1 MLSGGIYLQDGL
13 LPSSEFDKYTFRT
26 NVQHKFNNFL
36 KIGTHMQY
44 SYTEANMAELSNYQG
59 ALNDIWRDGWPTLP
73 VYREDG
79 HFCSATRQSKDIY
92 SFW

>member
-1 MLSGGIYLQDGL
+1 
-13 LPSSEFDKYTFRT
+13 
-26 NVQHKFNNFL
+26 
-36 KIGTHMQY
+36 MQY

-79 HFCSATRQSKDIY
+79 TLQCHKTIQGY
-92 SFW
+92 LLFW